1 MRFNN
6 LVNFLAPGEYFVDR
20 TGELIGVSAVVD
32 VVIVDGK
39 VWAQPGPKCGIDGIG
54 LGWQRHIWHALVDIC
69 RICRTIRTAVD
80 FSNLQ
85 STTKSPGQALGYGQQ
100 PCAPLPPSG
109 LEGGG
114 RTVARVSATDTRA
127 WAQGIDSCWMDFFF
141 IYCICSNNCNFYV
154 YMIHIILCRYVCYVY

>member
-54 LGWQRHIWHALVDIC
+54 LGWQRHIWHALVD
-69 RICRTIRTAVD
+69 
-80 FSNLQ
+80 
-85 STTKSPGQALGYGQQ
+85 
-100 PCAPLPPSG
+100 
-109 LEGGG
+109 
-114 RTVARVSATDTRA
+114 
-127 WAQGIDSCWMDFFF
+127 M
-141 IYCICSNNCNFYV
+141 
-154 YMIHIILCRYVCYVY
+154 